1 MISDKLTSD
10 KLTSDKYV
18 GTPRVDGKLDGARLL
33 AWYRAGH
40 REMPWRS
47 QVTPYRTLVSELM
60 LQQTRVDTV
69 IPYFERFMAAFP
81 TIADL
86 AQAPEQRVLELW
98 AGLGYYSR
106 ARNLQKTAIAVVA
119 AGGFPRDLAALQA
132 LPGVGP
138 YTAGAIASIAL
149 GLDAAVVDG
158 NVERVLARV
167 FVLNLT
173 ATALRKRVWD
183 EATRAV
189 AATVQKDPGSA
200 GDFNQAL
207 MELGATVCTPR
218 APNCALCPLSS
229 GCAAGENA
237 AAFPVKVA
245 KKASPEV
252 RATAL
257 VRVVDGR
264 IWLGRRPDG
273 LLGGLWEPPI
283 SVDWSLAPGSRSVAE
298 VVHVFSHRR
307 LIVDVR
313 VPDLP
318 ETGVVGE
325 HTSMP
330 HPALTAHA
338 YAEEA
343 WVNVGELEFRALS
356 SLAWK
361 VIRAGLMT
369 PARR

>member
-1 MISDKLTSD
+1 
-10 KLTSDKYV
+10 
-18 GTPRVDGKLDGARLL
+18 
-33 AWYRAGH
+33 
-40 REMPWRS
+40 MPWRS

-81 TIADL
+81 TVDDL

-119 AGGFPRDLAALQA
+119 AGGFPRDLVGLQS

-158 NVERVLARV
+158 NVERVVARV
-167 FVLNLT
+167 FALTLT

-229 GCAAGENA
+229 GCAAKENA
-237 AAFPVKVA
+237 VAFPVKVA

-264 IWLGRRPDG
+264 R
-273 LLGGLWEPPI
+273 EPPI
-283 SVDWSLAPGSRSVAE
+283 SVEWSLEGGSRSVAE

-318 ETGVVGE
+318 ETGVAGE
-325 HTSMP
+325 HTPMP
-330 HPALTAHA
+330 VPALTVGA

-361 VIRAGLMT
+361 VIRAGLTT
-369 PARR
+369 PARRRPAR